1 MWCINNSTNKLTTM
15 GSVVLLRKLTN
26 KSIMNFG
33 KYFDLTVQQ
42 CLDTKKRKYL
52 RWVYFNCSNITFT
65 DELLDE
71 LLIPVWY
78 RFDKPSKNVE
88 LGKKLEEN
96 LMETYSD
103 AFKEK
108 LKKKGKRL
116 SEGRAMKNELYVER
130 KTSKLNLMNQNRR
143 TKYKYD

>member
-1 MWCINNSTNKLTTM
+1 MS
-15 GSVVLLRKLTN
+15 SVVLLRKLTN

-71 LLIPVWY
+71 FLIPVSY

-108 LKKKGKRL
+108 LKKKAKRL
-116 SEGRAMKNELYVER
+116 SEGRAMKNELYAD
-130 KTSKLNLMNQNRR
+130 KTKLNLMNQNRR

>member
-1 MWCINNSTNKLTTM
+1 MS
-15 GSVVLLRKLTN
+15 SVVLLRKLTN

-78 RFDKPSKNVE
+78 RFDKPSKNIE

-108 LKKKGKRL
+108 LKKKGKRITEAQ
-116 SEGRAMKNELYVER
+116 SMKRELFR
-130 KTSKLNLMNQNRR
+130 DMKISKLNLMNQNRL
-143 TKYKYD
+143 TKYKYK

>member
-1 MWCINNSTNKLTTM
+1 M

-71 LLIPVWY
+71 LLIPVGY

-88 LGKKLEEN
+88 LGKKLEEASGWSVISRQGG
-96 LMETYSD
+96 L
-103 AFKEK
+103 
-108 LKKKGKRL
+108 L
-116 SEGRAMKNELYVER
+116 SLRYFGGCDGLSRGI
-130 KTSKLNLMNQNRR
+130 
-143 TKYKYD
+143 

>member
-1 MWCINNSTNKLTTM
+1 MS
-15 GSVVLLRKLTN
+15 SVVLLRKLTN

-71 LLIPVWY
+71 LLIPVGY

-103 AFKEK
+103 DFKEK
-108 LKKKGKRL
+108 LKKKAKRL
-116 SEGRAMKNELYVER
+116 SEGRAMKNELYAD
-130 KTSKLNLMNQNRR
+130 KTKLNLMNQNRR

>member
-1 MWCINNSTNKLTTM
+1 MS
-15 GSVVLLRKLTN
+15 SVVLLRKMTN
-26 KSIMNFG
+26 KSVMNFG

-42 CLDTKKRKYL
+42 ILDTKKRKYL

-71 LLIPVWY
+71 LLIPVDY
-78 RFDKPSKNVE
+78 RFDKPSKNIE
-88 LGKKLEEN
+88 LGEKLDEN
-96 LMETYSD
+96 LKESYSD

-116 SEGRAMKNELYVER
+116 SDARAMKNELYSER
-130 KTSKLNLMNQNRR
+130 ITKKINLMNQNRATKR
-143 TKYKYD
+143 KYK

>member
-1 MWCINNSTNKLTTM
+1 MS
-15 GSVVLLRKLTN
+15 SVVLLRKLTN

-71 LLIPVWY
+71 LLIPVGY

-96 LMETYSD
+96 LMETY
-103 AFKEK
+103 
-108 LKKKGKRL
+108 
-116 SEGRAMKNELYVER
+116 
-130 KTSKLNLMNQNRR
+130 
-143 TKYKYD
+143 

>member
-1 MWCINNSTNKLTTM
+1 MS
-15 GSVVLLRKLTN
+15 SVVLLRKLTN
-26 KSIMNFG
+26 KSVLNFG

-42 CLDTKKRKYL
+42 ILDTKKRKYL

-71 LLIPVWY
+71 LLIPFDY
-78 RFDKPSKNVE
+78 RFDKPSKNIE
-88 LGKKLEEN
+88 LGEKLDEKLKES
-96 LMETYSD
+96 YSD

-116 SEGRAMKNELYVER
+116 SEARAMKNELYGER
-130 KTSKLNLMNQNRR
+130 ITSKINLMNQNRA
-143 TKYKYD
+143 TKKKYK